1 MACYN
6 VEILST
12 ALAEFD
18 EIVEYLSSYDNK
30 TALKFKDDWYACIDS
45 MKDGIVEY
53 GLSRF
58 ENLAGAGY
66 HSIFFNKY
74 VLLYFKSDDTKVI
87 AHIFHQ
93 KQDYANLI

>member
-12 ALAEFD
+12 ALEEFD
-18 EIVEYLSSYDNK
+18 KIVEYLSSYDIK
-30 TALKFKDDWYACIDS
+30 TALKFKEDWYTSIDS
-45 MKDGIVEY
+45 MKDGVVEY

-66 HSIFFNKY
+66 HSLLFNKY
-74 VLLYFKSDDTKVI
+74 ILLYFKTEDTKVI

-93 KQDYANLI
+93 KQDYANLV